1 MKTFGKLVFLAIFFG
16 VFLWAAPAVAGQ
28 KGLVSCST
36 PDCGYQENLRIG
48 GSMRSPGVTGY
59 CRSSKKFVYL
69 KLKSHDDYRKTHYC
83 PGSKEPML
91 AIYKGSQVA
100 EIPCPQCG
108 NLALN
113 YKLLLFFD

>member
-1 MKTFGKLVFLAIFFG
+1 MKPFGKLGFLTIFFG
-16 VFLWAAPAVAGQ
+16 VFLWTAPAAAGQ

-48 GSMRSPGVTGY
+48 GSMKSPGVTGY
-59 CRSSKKFVYL
+59 CRSGKKFVYL

-83 PGSKEPML
+83 PGTKEKMQP
-91 AIYKGSQVA
+91 IYRGEDVA

-108 NLALN
+108 NLTLH
-113 YKLLLFFD
+113 YRLLLFFD

>member
-1 MKTFGKLVFLAIFFG
+1 MKTFGKIGFLVIFFG
-16 VFLWAAPAVAGQ
+16 VFLLAVPAVAGQ

-36 PDCGYQENLRIG
+36 PDCDYQEHLRIG

-83 PGSKEPML
+83 PGSKEPMQ
-91 AIYKGSQVA
+91 AIYKGDQVS

-108 NLALN
+108 NLTLH